1 MKNGVLI
8 VMGSVNDLPKIE
20 PAIEVLKSFDIPFR
34 ATVASAHRT
43 PDRAATIARLAR
55 ADGYGV
61 IIAAAG
67 GAHHLG
73 GAMAANTT
81 LPVIALPI
89 SVGGLGGLDALL
101 SAVQMPGGVP
111 IASVGIDGAK
121 NAGLIAASILSAS
134 DEQLARRLDEAREKQ
149 RIAVEESDRGLQ
161 LQLSAEE

>member
-1 MKNGVLI
+1 MKLGVLI
-8 VMGSVNDLPKIE
+8 VMGSVNDFAKIE
-20 PAIEVLKSFDIPFR
+20 PAVEVLKSYGIPFK

-43 PDRAATIARLAR
+43 PERAATIARSAR
-55 ADGYGV
+55 SDGFGV

-89 SVGGLGGLDALL
+89 AVGGLGGLDALL

-111 IASVGIDGAK
+111 IASVGVDGAK
-121 NAGLIAASILSAS
+121 NAGLIAASILSAA
-134 DEQLARRLDEAREKQ
+134 DAELAKRLDEARDKQ

-161 LQLSAEE
+161 LQLSSEE

>member
-1 MKNGVLI
+1 MKRGVLI
-8 VMGSVNDLPKIE
+8 VMGSANDLAKVK
-20 PAIEVLKSFDIPFR
+20 PALEVLDSFDVPYR

-43 PDRAATIARLAR
+43 PERAAAVARAAR
-55 ADGYGV
+55 ADGFAV

-89 SVGGLGGLDALL
+89 AIGGMGGLDALL

-111 IASVGIDGAK
+111 IASVGVDGAK
-121 NAGLIAASILSAS
+121 NAGLIAVAILAAF
-134 DEQLARRLDEAREKQ
+134 DEALSRRLEEFREGQRASVEKSDRELQQ
-149 RIAVEESDRGLQ
+149 RIAKED
-161 LQLSAEE
+161 

>member
-8 VMGSVNDLPKIE
+8 VMGSVNDFPKIE
-20 PAIEVLKSFDIPFR
+20 PAIEVLKSYGVPFR
-34 ATVASAHRT
+34 ATVASAHRSPERT
-43 PDRAATIARLAR
+43 AQIAQSAR
-55 ADGYGV
+55 ADGFGA

-73 GAMAANTT
+73 GAVAANTT

-89 SVGGLGGLDALL
+89 SAGGLGGLDSLL

-111 IASVGIDGAK
+111 IAAVGIDAAR
-121 NAGLIAASILSAS
+121 NAALFAASILAGA
-134 DEQLARRLDEAREKQ
+134 DEALARRLDEAREKQ

-161 LQLSAEE
+161 LQLSNED

>member
-1 MKNGVLI
+1 MKSGVLI
-8 VMGSVNDLPKIE
+8 VMGSVNDFPKIE
-20 PAIEVLKSFDIPFR
+20 PAIEVLKSYDIPFR
-34 ATVASAHRT
+34 ATVASAHRS
-43 PDRAATIARLAR
+43 PERAAQIARSAR
-55 ADGYGV
+55 ADGFGA

-89 SVGGLGGLDALL
+89 AVGGLGGLDALL

-111 IASVGIDGAK
+111 IASVGVDGAK
-121 NAGLIAASILSAS
+121 NAGLIAVSILSAS
-134 DEQLARRLDEAREKQ
+134 DELLAKRLDGAREKQ

-161 LQLSAEE
+161 LQLSSAD